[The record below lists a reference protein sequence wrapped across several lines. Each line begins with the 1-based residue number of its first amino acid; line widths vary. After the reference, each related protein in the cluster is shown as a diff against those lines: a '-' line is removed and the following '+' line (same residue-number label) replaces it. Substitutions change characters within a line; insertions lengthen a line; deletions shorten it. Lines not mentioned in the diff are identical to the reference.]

1 MTDRARLTVERVE
14 QIREYA
20 LAGKV
25 DTILVLEQ
33 ECVALC
39 DHALAAL
46 RREPAAP
53 DGGLSDDELHDLT
66 VTATRDADFGT
77 RLKAC
82 LKITEA
88 YETLRGQMALRSLE
102 RPACRVVPEEAIAA
116 GVKAVMGLLRTE
128 EKRERPTIAEL
139 EKLLNQ
145 ENPPNMDLGMNGALT
160 ISRPHTTN
168 VRQLVEAVL
177 LAAASPAKHPSGGER
192 KEGEEG

>member
-1 MTDRARLTVERVE
+1 MNTLTRERIE

-25 DTILVLEQ
+25 DTILVREQ

-39 DHALAAL
+39 NHALSDL
-46 RREPAAP
+46 RRESAAP
-53 DGGLSDDELHDLT
+53 DGGVGEREAERIWAFCERVAREYCGDYGYQQEPMKL
-66 VTATRDADFGT
+66 ARIIYDAMP
-77 RLKAC
+77 
-82 LKITEA
+82 EVH
-88 YETLRGQMALRSLE
+88 ALRSLE
-102 RPACRVVPEEAIAA
+102 RPAGRVVPEDTIAA

-177 LAAASPAKHPSGGER
+177 LAAAPPSGER
-192 KEGEEG
+192 KEEE